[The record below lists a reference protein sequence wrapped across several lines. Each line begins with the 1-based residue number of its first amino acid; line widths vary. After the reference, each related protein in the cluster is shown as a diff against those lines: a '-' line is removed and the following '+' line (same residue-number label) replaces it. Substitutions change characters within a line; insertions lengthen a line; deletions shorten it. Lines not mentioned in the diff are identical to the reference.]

1 MIGVVRFLYL
11 LALGVWV
18 GEIVCFSF
26 IVAPAV
32 FAVLGPVRAG
42 GVVAAIFPR
51 YYALGA
57 AAAGSALVCG
67 AVLRRATPSGW
78 WTAALL
84 CIALGLA
91 ASLWSWTVVHPRAQ
105 QRRTELEAAGET
117 PSGDAAFRRLHG
129 TAVAL
134 NGAALLAGVVGLG
147 LSAGALRQ

>member
-1 MIGVVRFLYL
+1 MGVVRFLYL

-32 FAVLGPVRAG
+32 FAVLGPARAG
-42 GVVAAIFPR
+42 EVVAAIFPR

-57 AAAGSALVCG
+57 IAATSALVCG
-67 AVLRRATPSGW
+67 LVLRRPGSSGW

-84 CIALGLA
+84 CVALGLLA
-91 ASLWSWTVVHPRAQ
+91 NLWSWTVVHPQA
-105 QRRTELEAAGET
+105 QRRRAELEAAGAMPAT
-117 PSGDAAFRRLHG
+117 DPAFRRMHG

-134 NGAALLAGVVGLG
+134 NGAALLAGVLGLG